1 MQLINPIALLLLGLI
16 PILIII
22 HSLKPKPRQL
32 EVTNLFLWQEALR
45 EKRGGVRIQSFIKNL
60 PLLLQILA
68 VILASVALA
77 KPVWTYTSQ
86 IGGDVILVLDSSASM
101 KTRTESGIR
110 FDQAKK
116 EALKLVDELSG
127 ESRML
132 IIEASRKP
140 ILKSTFS
147 NDKAHLKG
155 VIEGI
160 QPSDMPG
167 RLDKALYLALSF
179 IDPELDDWTYIITD
193 GAGTDFEKL
202 AGIHKRVKP
211 VLISGGN
218 RNIGITRFE
227 FRRELDFEDRYEILL
242 EVKNFNPHPVLC
254 PIHMTLEEKRI
265 VKKTFGLRAFEKK
278 LLIFPYSGLITGTAQ
293 VTIELDDDFPIDNNA
308 YNVMSASKDIWI
320 LLVTKGNFFLEKL
333 LEAYPNFMIN
343 SVKEIIPSS
352 WREQTQRHDI
362 VILDRI
368 SPPSTEKGNFLLIN
382 SFSPS
387 IPIAE
392 VGKIEDVEV
401 LDWDRKN
408 PLMANLDLSGLTIET
423 ATRVRVDKTLKP
435 LLESHNNG
443 LMYTYKKSGLRT
455 VFLGFDLT
463 RSDLPLRVAFP
474 VMMSNI
480 VQWLHPHKLRF
491 TSLKTKAG
499 EPFDIH
505 LESQTGDFSIG
516 TPSGKWERQRVESN
530 PFTYVNTEKVGIYT
544 VIENEKWRN
553 FAVNLLD
560 ESESDIRVPTHESD
574 LQNRGAIAG
583 PEPTTAQLPLWI
595 LFLLT
600 ASAIFVLEWYVWLK
614 GR

>member
-16 PILIII
+16 PILILI
-22 HSLKPKPRQL
+22 HSLKPKPRQI

-45 EKRGGVRIQSFIKNL
+45 ERRGGIRMQSFPRNL

-86 IGGDVILVLDSSASM
+86 IGGDVILVVDSSASM
-101 KTRTESGIR
+101 KTRAASGIR

-132 IIEASRKP
+132 IIEASGKP
-140 ILKSTFS
+140 ILQSAFS

-179 IDPELDDWTYIITD
+179 IDPEQDDWAYIITD
-193 GAGTDFEKL
+193 GAGTDFEEL
-202 AGIHKRVKP
+202 VSTHKRIKP
-211 VLISGGN
+211 VLISGGDK
-218 RNIGITRFE
+218 NIGITRFE

-254 PIHMTLEEKRI
+254 PIHVTLEEKRI
-265 VKKTFGLRAFEKK
+265 AKKTVGLRAFEKK
-278 LLIFPYSGLITGTAQ
+278 LLILPYSGLITGTAQ

-308 YNVMSASKDIWI
+308 YNVMSASKEIWI
-320 LLVTKGNFFLEKL
+320 LLVTKGNYFLEKL

-343 SVKEIIPSS
+343 SVNEIIPSS
-352 WREQTQRHDI
+352 WGEQTSRHDI

-368 SPPSTEKGNFLLIN
+368 SPPSTERGNFLLID

-392 VGKIEDVEV
+392 VGKIDDVEV

-408 PLMANLDLSGLTIET
+408 PLMANLDLSGLTIEA
-423 ATRVRVDKTLKP
+423 ATLVRADKTLKP
-435 LLESHNNG
+435 LLESPENG
-443 LMYTYKKSGLRT
+443 LMYTYEKSGLRA

-480 VQWLHPHKLRF
+480 VQWLHPHVLRF

-499 EPFDIH
+499 KPFDIH
-505 LESQTGDFSIG
+505 LESQTGEFSIG
-516 TPSGKWERQRVESN
+516 TPSGKWEKQRTKSN
-530 PFTYVNTEKVGIYT
+530 PFTYADTGKVGIYT

-574 LQNRGAIAG
+574 SQNRSAIEA
-583 PEPTTAQLPLWI
+583 PEPTAAQLPLWI
-595 LFLLT
+595 LFLLS
-600 ASAIFVLEWYVWLK
+600 ASAIFALEWYVWLK
-614 GR
+614 SR